1 MPMIA
6 SRSLLLILIVYLGTL
21 IQCGNDTP
29 PEYRR
34 LFRLPTDQQQLAEL
48 KKYSLEQQI
57 DTYIY
62 AMQREPPSTQFARF
76 LASNGKK
83 VIPLLLKRLKEER
96 SEHVKVDFIRVL
108 ADMHTDYC
116 SLKDEKEVIETIRG
130 VISGMRDT
138 SYKEWGEAELKV
150 ILEQPGSS
158 NPC

>member
-1 MPMIA
+1 MFV
-6 SRSLLLILIVYLGTL
+6 VYLATL

-29 PEYRR
+29 PKYAR
-34 LFRLPTDQQQLAEL
+34 LFRLPTDQQQLEEL

-57 DTYIY
+57 DIYIY
-62 AMQREPPSTQFARF
+62 AMQREPPSTQFAGF

-96 SEHVKVDFIRVL
+96 SEHIKVDFIRVF

-116 SLKDEKEVIETIRG
+116 SLKDDKEVIETIRG
-130 VISGMRDT
+130 VISGMKDPF
-138 SYKEWGEAELKV
+138 YKDWGETELKL
-150 ILEQPGSS
+150 ILEQSGSG

>member
-1 MPMIA
+1 M
-6 SRSLLLILIVYLGTL
+6 LVVYLGTL

-34 LFRLPTDQQQLAEL
+34 LFRLQTDQQQLDDL

-57 DTYIY
+57 DIYIY
-62 AMQREPPSTQFARF
+62 AMQREPPSTQFAKF

-83 VIPLLLKRLKEER
+83 VIPLLLIRLKEEK
-96 SEHVKVDFIRVL
+96 SEHVKVDSIRVL
-108 ADMHTDYC
+108 VDMHTDHC
-116 SLKDEKEVIETIRG
+116 SLKDEKEVIETIRR

-138 SYKEWGEAELKV
+138 SYKEWAEAELKV
-150 ILEQPGSS
+150 ILEQPDSR